1 MYNVDANNGQFK
13 FNLEDDALA
22 DFCGLEFR
30 EGSFHIIHKGQSFT
44 AQVVEADYSSK
55 QFVLM
60 INNKRYELNV
70 ADKFDLLIKE
80 MGLNYS
86 SGQKVNQVK
95 APMPGLVLNIEIE
108 PGQTVKKGD
117 ALLILEA
124 MKMENVIK
132 SPGDAVVKRIAVN
145 QGDAVEKNT
154 LLIEFE

>member
-1 MYNVDANNGQFK
+1 MYNIDVNNGKFK
-13 FNLEDDALA
+13 FNLKDEALSTF
-22 DFCGLEFR
+22 DGIEFR
-30 EGSFHIIHKGQSFT
+30 NGSFHIIHKDQSFI
-44 AQVVEADYSSK
+44 AQVVDLDYATK
-55 QFVLM
+55 QFTLM
-60 INNKRYELNV
+60 VNNTRYELKI

-86 SGQKVNQVK
+86 TGQKINQVK

-108 PGQTVKKGD
+108 QGQSVSKGD

-132 SPGDAVVKRIAVN
+132 SPGDGIIKRIVVDK
-145 QGDAVEKNT
+145 GDAVEKNT